1 MKLFQRKEMPKRT
14 LDDILTA
21 KEEKMQ
27 ETELCVENCEE
38 NVAEK
43 TKSEDV
49 SPKIEKELKD
59 TALSCFGWEEV
70 KTERWL
76 VKSAKIWYALM
87 SFLWFL
93 LGGVT
98 FAPIIFIANKIN
110 VIFKNRRK
118 SIFISIAIYAILVT
132 LIVLLIMSKR
142 ETAS

>member
-1 MKLFQRKEMPKRT
+1 MKLFQRKEVPKRT

-27 ETELCVENCEE
+27 ETEFCEENCEE
-38 NVAEK
+38 NVAEE
-43 TKSEDV
+43 TKSETL
-49 SPKIEKELKD
+49 SLKIEKEPKD

-110 VIFKNRRK
+110 VIFKNRSK